1 MSNPLDQLYK
11 TKLQL
16 IAVLAVVGG
25 IGLLMLAHWSTA
37 DPALSW
43 LAAVPL
49 SEIGSTLFGTGLLA
63 VFFEYVDRKHG
74 DERTDQRIRD
84 AIRKE
89 APVIR
94 DAVLDS
100 FAFDPEALKDVASAN
115 KGH

>member
-1 MSNPLDQLYK
+1 MTNLLDQLYK

-25 IGLLMLAHWSTA
+25 IACLMLAHWSTT
-37 DPALSW
+37 DPAAPTW
-43 LAAVPL
+43 LATLPI

-74 DERTDQRIRD
+74 DERTGQRVRE
-84 AIRKE
+84 AVRKE
-89 APVIR
+89 APAIR

-100 FAFDPEALKDVASAN
+100 FAFDPEAL
-115 KGH
+115 